1 MSNAWVVII
10 LGNIILLAG
19 FILGN
24 GHMIVG
30 GAVFATI
37 GVFWEVISKNL
48 W

>member
-1 MSNAWVVII
+1 MSNAWIVII
-10 LGNIILLAG
+10 IGNIVMYAG
-19 FILGN
+19 FTSSN
-24 GHMIVG
+24 GHMIVV